1 MRIAAAFPS
10 MKPDEI
16 LTRLPYAV
24 GLQFYTLSLEKEGYK
39 FEGEIE
45 GSSFEE
51 IAGVA

>member
-1 MRIAAAFPS
+1 